1 MISGAP
7 RAKQRSMNPYPGAVT
22 EFLIEIL
29 PFMLWFEVQDP
40 TSSTIFVAIDSEV
53 QKIIQA
59 TTKSHKP
66 DHDPAISLS

>member
-1 MISGAP
+1 M
-7 RAKQRSMNPYPGAVT
+7 RQRCCQKNTTHQRDS
-22 EFLIEIL
+22 
-29 PFMLWFEVQDP
+29 P
-40 TSSTIFVAIDSEV
+40 TKLVGEEGDQWCTKSETKIDEPIPSEV